1 MSSSFQ
7 DVLDLFK
14 AIPLVTYGVGIA
26 QDMILSVMKNGPV
39 PRHVALIM
47 DGNRT
52 FARNNKL
59 PLKDGHNAG
68 AQTLVQV
75 LDVCFRLGVEHVTVY
90 AFSIENFNR
99 SKEEVDT
106 LFELL
111 RDKLDGI
118 SRNEDSYTLQNKVRV
133 KIIGNKTL
141 IPLDILKDL
150 ETIEAR
156 TSTSE
161 SKRALNVCFPY
172 TSRDE
177 ITHAIRQIAQ
187 RTVNGGIDPKDIGVK
202 DLHDALYSGPDTPPL
217 DLLIRTS
224 GHTRLSDFMLWQCN
238 SNCTIEFVNTLW
250 PDFS

>member
-1 MSSSFQ
+1 
-7 DVLDLFK
+7 
-14 AIPLVTYGVGIA
+14 
-26 QDMILSVMKNGPV
+26 
-39 PRHVALIM
+39 
-47 DGNRT
+47 
-52 FARNNKL
+52 
-59 PLKDGHNAG
+59 
-68 AQTLVQV
+68 V

-202 DLHDALYSGPDTPPL
+202 DLHDALYLGPDTPPL

-250 PDFS
+250 PDFRFLSITLLLFKWMYYRALQLGDQARETTGQTHPVRRDTRAILSDSPSPPIAVSVAEKAKPVHSGD